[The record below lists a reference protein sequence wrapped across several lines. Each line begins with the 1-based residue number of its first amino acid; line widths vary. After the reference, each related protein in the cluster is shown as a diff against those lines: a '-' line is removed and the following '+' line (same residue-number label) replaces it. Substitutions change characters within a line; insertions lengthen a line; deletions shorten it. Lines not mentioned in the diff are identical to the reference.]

1 MTIYRHTVK
10 GTSSG
15 GAWSC
20 SFHTSSAVALAA
32 AGAAWATAWQ
42 TWWNGIAPPADNLDQ
57 LCATNVECTSLITS
71 QLDPVT
77 GHQIGRLEDDVTL
90 LGTASGATLPPQCSA
105 GVTWLSN
112 LASKKGRGRMYLP
125 PFSTASL
132 ATGLLSTTSRAIVKA
147 GADNFLASLTAATLA
162 PVIFNRTTL
171 AVTPITIPRVGNVIN
186 TQRRRRDKLVPSY
199 ISG

>member
-10 GTSSG
+10 GISSG

-20 SFHTSSAVALAA
+20 SFHTSSALALAA

-42 TWWNGIAPPADNLDQ
+42 TWWLGLAAPADNLDQ
-57 LCATNVECTSLITS
+57 LCSTNVECTSLVTS

-90 LGTASGATLPPQCSA
+90 LGTASGSTLPPQCSA

-112 LASKKGRGRMYLP
+112 LASKKGRGRIYLP

-132 ATGLLSTTSRAIVKA
+132 TTGLLSTASRAIVKA

-162 PVIFNRTTL
+162 PVIFDRTTL
-171 AVTPITIPRVGNVIN
+171 GTTPITIPRVGNVIN

>member
-1 MTIYRHTVK
+1 VTFHT
-10 GTSSG
+10 TSS
-15 GAWSC
+15 
-20 SFHTSSAVALAA
+20 VALAA
-32 AGAAWATAWQ
+32 AGAAWATAFQ
-42 TWWNGIAPPADNLDQ
+42 TWWNGVAPPADNLDQ
-57 LCATNVECTSLITS
+57 LCSTSTIVTSLITS

-77 GHQIGRLEDDVTL
+77 GHQIGRLEDDVDL
-90 LGTASGATLPPQCSA
+90 IGTAAGSTLPPQCAA

-132 ATGLLSTTSRAIVKA
+132 ATGLLSTASRGIVKA
-147 GADNFLASLTAATLA
+147 GADNFLASLNAATLG
-162 PVIFNRTTL
+162 PVIFNRKTL
-171 AVTPITIPRVGNVIN
+171 AITPITIPRVGNVIN